1 MGVPYWYIAAIRY
14 CIGNGAILAVSGG
27 KREGGGGG
35 RREEREGSCTLLQ
48 LAMGCTYVDVQSKGD
63 GRS

>member
-35 RREEREGSCTLLQ
+35 EEGGERGELYTVTISNGLHVCRCSE
-48 LAMGCTYVDVQSKGD
+48 
-63 GRS
+63 